1 MGRIRLEWNI
11 ESNKTSKLDSED
23 PAARRARRRRMLR
36 LLLLIGILV
45 GTIIAGLL
53 LVRQRL
59 LDVQNQVEL
68 LLRDTVRAEAAALRI
83 GDLAAFLDIQ
93 RSATDEWLNT
103 QQATYQEYTHM
114 KARQD
119 LKLTGGILAL
129 DIDGQRG
136 RVLVEEIIDGTP
148 YAKVWFYWRYAD
160 GWHHVPP
167 DYTFWGEESSIE
179 SDSLRIQYREVDE
192 TFAQQLNKTITA
204 WLDQGCDI
212 LNCGSLPPMSIDIV
226 TDSPKAVSWSD
237 ESRLRMLMQSPY
249 VHGARAD
256 MPFDTQLQLETA
268 KLLAEQLIKA
278 QTGNLTVSYPHDV
291 FQLWQSVRAYL
302 VEQFAQIDTGT
313 ALVKSLASQY
323 GSNKIGQLVSRFTA
337 TADMS
342 IIQQVIPAPIGQA
355 GLDWRGFI
363 SWRLNTEDQL
373 IANRAENAWLNL
385 YDLTEETVRAAAYE
399 RYHANLPPQPKQ
411 VIAQIVQRGSDGA
424 PQLRATVRTG
434 AGNTFHDHII
444 RFNLVKGIWKR
455 AS

>member
-11 ESNKTSKLDSED
+11 ESQKTSKLDSED
-23 PAARRARRRRMLR
+23 PAARRARRRHMLR
-36 LLLLIGILV
+36 LMLLIGILV
-45 GTIIAGLL
+45 GTVIAGLL
-53 LVRQRL
+53 LARQRL

-68 LLRDTVRAEAAALRI
+68 LLHDTVRAEAAALRI

-103 QQATYQEYTHM
+103 QRATYQEYTDM
-114 KARQD
+114 KAQQD
-119 LKLTGGILAL
+119 LKLTGGILAV

-136 RVLVEEIIDGTP
+136 RVLVEEIINGTP

-167 DYTFWGEESSIE
+167 DYTFWGEEGSIE

-212 LNCGSLPPMSIDIV
+212 LNCGRLPPMTIDIV

-237 ESRLRMLMQSPY
+237 ESRLQMLMQSPY

-256 MPFDTQLQLETA
+256 MPFDMQLQLEAA
-268 KLLAEQLIKA
+268 KLLAERLIKA
-278 QTGNLTVSYPHDV
+278 QTGNLAVSYPHDV
-291 FQLWQSVRAYL
+291 FQLWQSVRSYL
-302 VEQFAQIDTGT
+302 VEQFARIDTGA

-323 GSNKIGQLVSRFTA
+323 GTDKISQLVSHFTA

-355 GLDWRGFI
+355 GLDWRDFI

-373 IANRAENAWLNL
+373 IANRAESEWFNL
-385 YDLTEETVRAAAYE
+385 YDIAEETVRAAAYE
-399 RYHANLPPQPKQ
+399 RYQANLPPQPQ
-411 VIAQIVQRGSDGA
+411 QIIRQTVQRGPDGT

-434 AGNTFHDHII
+434 AENTFRDHIVQ
-444 RFNLVKGIWKR
+444 FNLVNGIWKR